1 MKKYDRGWA
10 SLEIGAALLIVMII
24 VAWGAGIWQDYLKTK
39 GWQAASSCQQL
50 GQCSPLLYRE
60 KLHNSPGQ

>member
-24 VAWGAGIWQDYLKTK
+24 VAWGAGIWQDYLKAK
-39 GWQAASSCQQL
+39 GWQA
-50 GQCSPLLYRE
+50 
-60 KLHNSPGQ
+60 